1 MVCTSPSPSLIPS
14 RCLRVTLL
22 YSHSSSQCQT
32 LTTTITYK
40 QAEEVQA
47 LVVDNGSGMCKAG
60 FAGDD
65 APRAV
70 FPSIIGRPK
79 QKSIMVGMGQKDA
92 YVGDE
97 AQSKR
102 GILTLKYPIEHGIVT
117 NWDDMEKIWHHT
129 FYNELRVAPEEHP
142 VLLTEAPLNPKA
154 NREKMTQIMFET
166 FSVPAMYV
174 AIQAVLSLYASGRT
188 TGIVLDSGDGV
199 SHTVPIYEGY
209 ALPHAI
215 LRIDLAGRDL
225 TDYMMKILTERGY
238 SFNTTAERE
247 IVRDIKEKLCYVA
260 LDFDEEMKKAS
271 ESSAIEKSYEL
282 PDGNVIT
289 IGNERF
295 RCPEVLFQPNFIG
308 MEAAGIHETAFNSIG
323 KCDIDIRKD
332 LYGNVVMSGGTTMFE
347 GIAERV
353 TKELTTLAPASMKI
367 KVVAPPERKYSVWI
381 GGSIL
386 ASLSTFQQMWISKDE
401 YEESGPG
408 IVHRKCF

>member
-1 MVCTSPSPSLIPS
+1 MC
-14 RCLRVTLL
+14 
-22 YSHSSSQCQT
+22 
-32 LTTTITYK
+32 
-40 QAEEVQA
+40 EDVQA

-79 QKSIMVGMGQKDA
+79 QRSIMVGMGNKDA

-188 TGIVLDSGDGV
+188 SGIVLDSGDGV
-199 SHTVPIYEGY
+199 THTVPIYEGY

-215 LRIDLAGRDL
+215 MRMDLAGRDL
-225 TDYMMKILTERGY
+225 TEYMMKIVSETGH
-238 SFNTTAERE
+238 SFITTAERE
-247 IVRDIKEKLCYVA
+247 IVRDMKEKLCYVA
-260 LDFDEEMKKAS
+260 LDYEAELKKAS
-271 ESSAIEKSYEL
+271 ESSACDIDYEL
-282 PDGNVIT
+282 PDGNVVT
-289 IGNERF
+289 INSQRF
-295 RCPEVLFQPNFIG
+295 RCPEVLFQPS
-308 MEAAGIHETAFNSIG
+308 MIG
-323 KCDIDIRKD
+323 KELTGIDQTTYDSIMKCDVDIRKD
-332 LYGNVVMSGGTTMFE
+332 LYANVVMSGGTTMFKD
-347 GIAERV
+347 IDVRLQAELER
-353 TKELTTLAPASMKI
+353 LAPGAMRI

-386 ASLSTFQQMWISKDE
+386 SSLSTFQSMWITKEE
-401 YEESGPG
+401 YDDAGPS

>member
-1 MVCTSPSPSLIPS
+1 MTEAPAQGE
-14 RCLRVTLL
+14 T
-22 YSHSSSQCQT
+22 
-32 LTTTITYK
+32 
-40 QAEEVQA
+40 QA

-70 FPSIIGRPK
+70 FPSIVGRPRH
-79 QKSIMVGMGQKDA
+79 QATMVGMSQKDA

-166 FSVPAMYV
+166 FNVPAMYV
-174 AIQAVLSLYASGRT
+174 AIQAVLPLYASGRT

-215 LRIDLAGRDL
+215 LRLDMAGRDL
-225 TDYMMKILTERGY
+225 TDYLMKILTERGY
-238 SFNTTAERE
+238 SFTTTAERE
-247 IVRDIKEKLCYVA
+247 IVRDIKEKLSYVA
-260 LDFDEEMKKAS
+260 LDFEAEMTVAAS
-271 ESSAIEKSYEL
+271 GTTIEKSYEL
-282 PDGNVIT
+282 PDGQVIT

-295 RCPEVLFQPNFIG
+295 RCPEVLFQPSLLG
-308 MEAAGIHETAFNSIG
+308 KEDKGIHETTYNSIM
-323 KCDIDIRKD
+323 KCDVDIRKD
-332 LYGNVVMSGGTTMFE
+332 LYSNVVMSGGSTMFP
-347 GIAERV
+347 GIAERMN
-353 TKELTTLAPASMKI
+353 KELVALAPSTMKI
-367 KVVAPPERKYSVWI
+367 KIVAPPERKYSVWI

-386 ASLSTFQQMWISKDE
+386 ASLSTFQQMWITKGEYDE
-401 YEESGPG
+401 AGPG